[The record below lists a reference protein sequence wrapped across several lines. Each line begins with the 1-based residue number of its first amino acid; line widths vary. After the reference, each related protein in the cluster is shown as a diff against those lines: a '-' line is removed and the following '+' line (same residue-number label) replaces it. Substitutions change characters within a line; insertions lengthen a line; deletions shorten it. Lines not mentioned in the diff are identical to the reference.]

1 MKPRLFR
8 VNVKEQDS
16 SVLRRGK
23 AEREKSFLSRVL
35 SDKPRVET
43 DLTCHAIHW
52 NVFSMLSSLS
62 STAKKVVL
70 VIVRLELELN
80 GICLAEIGFVSN
92 RVGGTQ
98 YSFIFR
104 QRDMQRKI
112 DLVQ

>member
-1 MKPRLFR
+1 
-8 VNVKEQDS
+8 
-16 SVLRRGK
+16 
-23 AEREKSFLSRVL
+23 
-35 SDKPRVET
+35 
-43 DLTCHAIHW
+43 
-52 NVFSMLSSLS
+52 MLSSLS

-70 VIVRLELELN
+70 VIVRLELN